1 MRAKRHHAPLT
12 VGPVGKHLASLT
24 IPMVIGMIAMISY
37 GLADTYFV
45 GQLGTLPLAAMSFT
59 FPVAF
64 IMNGISLGIGTGTSS
79 VLARLMGSGDRRAVQ
94 RLTTHA
100 IMLGAMLGLGIL
112 ALGLSTIDPLFTALG
127 ATAQTL
133 PLIHEYMQI
142 YYLGGMFTVLPMIG
156 NSAIRATGDA
166 KMPAIIMSVSALFN
180 ITLDPI
186 MIFGLFG
193 MPRMELRGAAIAT
206 VLASMGTFLAAFA
219 ILYFR
224 EGLIRFRYV
233 ALKGLLDSWRTVL
246 HVGIPAMANNLVVP
260 ITVGV
265 ITSLVA
271 VYGPEAV
278 AGFGVAS
285 RIEAMSLIVIYAMS
299 AAIAPFVG
307 QNAGAGRLDRV
318 NQSVRF
324 ANMFCQAYGLTMA
337 IALALLAPYVVAAFD
352 DNPRVLEAATRYL
365 WIVPVTFGAFG
376 VSMVSASA
384 FNALGKPI
392 PSTILVFIKMFLVYI
407 PLALLGTRVIGMLGI
422 FGAYAIAH
430 VVMGTAA
437 FFWLRST
444 LKELGQRAQ
453 YARQQA
459 AG

>member
-1 MRAKRHHAPLT
+1 MATEPAHARLT
-12 VGPVGKHLASLT
+12 VGPVGRQLASLT
-24 IPMVIGMIAMISY
+24 IPMVIGMVAMISY

-64 IMNGISLGIGTGTSS
+64 VMSGISLGIGTGTSS

-94 RLTTHA
+94 RITTHS
-100 IMLGAMLGLGIL
+100 IMLGALLGLGLL

-127 ATAQTL
+127 ATEDTL
-133 PLIHEYMQI
+133 PLIHDYMQI
-142 YYLGGMFTVLPMIG
+142 YYLGGMFSVLPMIG

-166 KMPAIIMSVSALFN
+166 KMPAIIMSTSALFN

-193 MPRMELRGAAIAT
+193 FPRLELQGAAIAT
-206 VLASMGTFLAAFA
+206 VLASMGTFVAAFV

-224 EGLIRFRYV
+224 EGLIRFRHV
-233 ALKGLLDSWRTVL
+233 ALKGLLDSWRKVL
-246 HVGIPAMANNLVVP
+246 HVGVPAMANNLVVP
-260 ITVGV
+260 LAVGV
-265 ITSLVA
+265 ITALVA
-271 VYGPEAV
+271 AYGPEAV

-285 RIEAMSLIVIYAMS
+285 RVESMALIVIYAMS

-318 NQSVRF
+318 HRGVRL
-324 ANMFCQAYGLTMA
+324 ANLFCQAYGLSVAGLM
-337 IALALLAPYVVAAFD
+337 ALLAPSIVAAFD
-352 DNPRVLEAATRYL
+352 SNPEVMAAATRYL

-376 VSMVSASA
+376 VSMVSSSA
-384 FNALGKPI
+384 FNALGKPL
-392 PSTILVFIKMFLVYI
+392 PSTALIFIKMFLIYI
-407 PLALLGTRVIGMLGI
+407 PLALVGSRVIGLMGI

-430 VVMGTAA
+430 VVIGTAA
-437 FFWLRST
+437 FVWLRIT
-444 LKELGQRAQ
+444 LRQLDQRAELT
-453 YARQQA
+453 RQQA
-459 AG
+459 AA

>member
-1 MRAKRHHAPLT
+1 
-12 VGPVGKHLASLT
+12 
-24 IPMVIGMIAMISY
+24 MVIGMIAMISY

-64 IMNGISLGIGTGTSS
+64 VMSGISFGIGTGTSS

-94 RLTTHA
+94 RLTTHS
-100 IMLGAMLGLGIL
+100 IMLGALLGLVML
-112 ALGLSTIDPLFTALG
+112 TLGLLTIDPLFTALG
-127 ATAQTL
+127 ATEETL

-142 YYLGGMFTVLPMIG
+142 LYLGGMFSVLPMIG

-206 VLASMGTFLAAFA
+206 VLASMGTFVAAFA

-233 ALKGLLDSWRTVL
+233 ALKGLLDSWRTIL

-260 ITVGV
+260 VTVGV

-271 VYGPEAV
+271 AYGPEAV

-285 RIEAMSLIVIYAMS
+285 RIEAMSLIVVFAIS

-307 QNAGAGRLDRV
+307 QNAGAGALDRV
-318 NQSVRF
+318 QRAVRLSIV
-324 ANMFCQAYGLTMA
+324 FCQVYGLLMA
-337 IALALLAPYVVAAFD
+337 GVLALFAPTIVAAFD
-352 DNPRVLEAATRYL
+352 DHPGVLQAATQYL
-365 WIVPVTFGAFG
+365 WVVPVTFGAFG
-376 VSMVSASA
+376 VSMVTSTA
-384 FNALGKPI
+384 FNALGKPL
-392 PSTILVFIKMFLVYI
+392 PSTVLMFVKMIVVYI
-407 PLALLGTRVIGMLGI
+407 PLATLGSRYIGLLGI

-430 VVMGTAA
+430 LVMGTAA

-444 LKELGQRAQ
+444 LKTLQQRTV

-459 AG
+459 AA